1 MRRQIVANQLIDGTS
16 WDGFTHRNHLYAAF
30 ADNPTVY
37 IEQVERIMDVDMGMD
52 FVSMVEKHNTYR
64 LPAGSDGRYEW
75 KLDYMP
81 DSNYECLG
89 SYLDENGA
97 TPITSVHKPGIN
109 GTIFYMDFKGDV
121 FQNNEVVEGPNPDT
135 DIIFVKERFPVYGDV
150 WRYKVVMQNQRT
162 ETSFIDY
169 RAVQSG
175 TFWSEG
181 HGLVSN
187 YLSDDGPDISF
198 RTPIKAENELA
209 AFRLK
214 HQIAGHNIDYRPKYF
229 FYKDQNG
236 NLVDKP
242 LWISTVEY
250 EMMRKIRKMR
260 ANLVMNGRRNRDI
273 NTGRVNLLSDAGFEI
288 ISGSGWKEQVLASN
302 RHYFTGRPNMTH
314 LLEVILDV
322 VVGTTSW
329 GSREAIVRAGEY
341 GLIELSRMIRE
352 YLGDDAYKDAAWL
365 QDTTGRAYSWSGN
378 NLTVNTGQIA
388 GAAFVNGIKLT
399 FMLDSSKDDP
409 VRNKVPMP
417 NLPGLAS
424 SYQYD
429 IIGLG
434 GKDEKTNMEIVRVEG
449 RDPIFGVLEGMRG
462 VFNGGTSFNNPK
474 SIASAVDGS
483 TFHYFEP
490 GVGARIKD
498 PTRVISY
505 WPDVLTY
512 N

>member
-1 MRRQIVANQLIDGTS
+1 MKRRIVANQLIDGKS
-16 WDGFTHRNHLYAAF
+16 WDGFTHRNHLYSAF

-37 IEQVERIMDVDMGMD
+37 IEQIERIMDVDMGMD
-52 FVSMVEKHNTYR
+52 FVSMVERHNTYR

-81 DSNYECLG
+81 DSNYECVASWFNEAG
-89 SYLDENGA
+89 
-97 TPITSVHKPGIN
+97 TSAIGTADKPGIN
-109 GTIFYMDFKGDV
+109 GTIFYMDFRGDV
-121 FQNNEVVEGPNPDT
+121 FQNTEVIEGPNPDT
-135 DIIFVKERFPVYGDV
+135 DIAYVLERFPVSGDV
-150 WRYKVVMQNQRT
+150 WRYKVKMQNQRT
-162 ETSFIDY
+162 QDAFINGA
-169 RAVQSG
+169 AVQQG

-187 YLSDDGPDISF
+187 YLSDDGVDISF
-198 RTPIKAENELA
+198 KTPISASNELA

-236 NLVDKP
+236 RIVDQP

-250 EMMRKIRKMR
+250 EMMRKIRRMR
-260 ANLVMNGRRNRDI
+260 ANLIMNGRSNRDVK
-273 NTGRVNLLSDAGFEI
+273 TGKVNLHSDAGFEI

-302 RHYFTGRPNMTH
+302 RHYFSGKPSLTY
-314 LLEVILDV
+314 LLELIMDV

-329 GSREAIVRAGEY
+329 GAREAIVRAGEY
-341 GLIELSRMIRE
+341 GLAELSNMVRE
-352 YLGDDAYKDAAWL
+352 YLGADAFQNATYL
-365 QDTTGRAYSWSGN
+365 GDTTGRAYTWDGN
-378 NLTVNTGQIA
+378 TLKVNTGQITGVA
-388 GAAFVNGIKLT
+388 LINGIRLI

-409 VRNKVPMP
+409 VRNKVAMP
-417 NLPGLAS
+417 NMPGLVS

-434 GKDEKTNMEIVRVEG
+434 GKDETSNMEIVRVEG

-474 SIASAVDGS
+474 ALATAVDGS
-483 TFHYFEP
+483 EFHYLEP

-498 PTRVISY
+498 PTRIISY
-505 WPDVLTY
+505 WPDTLTY